1 MSDVKPVDGDD
12 YTDDWWM
19 LLRDTGHFTVGA
31 DGGLSYNDNVHQT
44 TQTLYGTMTGGDV
57 AGLSLVDVPPVYNT
71 KTHAERTDNALWHIG
86 RRLAE
91 LADEVRDLR
100 QRIDDMTA
108 DS

>member
-1 MSDVKPVDGDD
+1 MSDGQRVDGDD
-12 YTDDWWM
+12 MTYWWQ
-19 LLRDTGHFTVGA
+19 LLGESGN
-31 DGGLSYNDNVHQT
+31 LSVSYSDNVNGT